1 MYVYIHAHWSS
12 RNVSLYFDV
21 YPRLRYRARLYTS
34 IARTRVC
41 FILLSFLLSFFP
53 FLFFLFARTIH
64 VLTRYATSSH
74 VIWVGS
80 NAVADVMKQDSERVQ
95 TRATIAHVVIIQLE
109 TNRNW
114 SAIVY
119 TWTRNTQWPC

>member
-34 IARTRVC
+34 NSSHTCV
-41 FILLSFLLSFFP
+41 FHSSFFP
-53 FLFFLFARTIH
+53 SFFFSFSFFLFARTIH

>member
-1 MYVYIHAHWSS
+1 M
-12 RNVSLYFDV
+12 
-21 YPRLRYRARLYTS
+21 
-34 IARTRVC
+34 RVC

-53 FLFFLFARTIH
+53 FLFFFARTIH

-80 NAVADVMKQDSERVQ
+80 NAVADVMKRDSERVQ

-119 TWTRNTQWPC
+119 TWTRNTQHGPAKNLLEAA